1 MSTGSAGEW
10 RPTGTAESVRRVPGA
25 PERLAAV
32 DALEREL
39 AARRRGRVWKTGL
52 AVALALGA
60 LFGVNAWRDQQK
72 PVLLPPFITQRVELR
87 DIEETIESSGKLRPL
102 TEVKV
107 GTQVSGRVVNV
118 HVDFNDKVKKG
129 QLLAEI
135 DRRLFG
141 AQVSQARGQLGSARA
156 QLERAKAARQ
166 QATVQLKRTRELHG
180 ESIASQAEL
189 EQAQNALDVAEA
201 DVAAASAQVER
212 LDAELDSA
220 STTLEYTR
228 VYSPIDGI
236 IIDRQVDPGQTVAAS
251 FSAPILFVIARDLS
265 EMQVLADID
274 EADVGKIKEGMAARV
289 RVDAFPDQS
298 FAGTVTQIRYSP
310 TEVQG
315 VVTYA
320 AVLDVKNDQLSLR
333 PGMTAVVS
341 ITAQSVKGVP
351 AVPSSAL
358 RFKPKELGDLGRAA
372 ALEPGQRRLYL
383 LPSADA
389 AATPGV
395 PAKPASPPPARGG
408 SDEGKP
414 AAPRLQPNVVRI
426 GISDGAWTELRD
438 APLAVGTEVVTS
450 ERAAQ
455 DDKRRKFL
463 GIF

>member
-1 MSTGSAGEW
+1 MSTGSAGEL
-10 RPTGTAESVRRVPGA
+10 RPTGAESVRRVPSA

-52 AVALALGA
+52 ALVLAAAALV
-60 LFGVNAWRDQQK
+60 GVNAWRDQQK
-72 PVLLPPFITQRVELR
+72 PAALPPFITQKVELR

-135 DRRLFG
+135 DPRLFG
-141 AQVSQARGQLGSARA
+141 AQVSQAQGQLGSARA
-156 QLERAKAARQ
+156 QLERAKASRQ
-166 QATVQLKRTRELHG
+166 SAMVQLKRTRELQS
-180 ESIASQAEL
+180 ESIASEAEL
-189 EQAQNALDVAEA
+189 EQAQNALDVAAA

-220 STTLEYTR
+220 STTLAYTKI
-228 VYSPIDGI
+228 YSPIDGI
-236 IIDRQVDPGQTVAAS
+236 IIDRQVDPGQTVAS
-251 FSAPILFVIARDLS
+251 TFSAPILFVIARDLS

-289 RVDAFPDQS
+289 RVDAFPDQT

-341 ITAQSVKGVP
+341 ITAQSVKGVT
-351 AVPSSAL
+351 AVPSAAL

-372 ALEPGQRRLYL
+372 TLEPGQRRLFL
-383 LPSADA
+383 LPKGDATGPSVAPGA
-389 AATPGV
+389 AAAP
-395 PAKPASPPPARGG
+395 PAPPASSGDGPPPAP
-408 SDEGKP
+408 K
-414 AAPRLQPNVVRI
+414 LQPNVVRI